1 MTNLGMPNLNITSQA
16 GPDFSAWALNKQAR
30 IEQMLDQA
38 LPAVNLTPNTLH
50 SAMRY
55 SALSGGKRVRALL
68 CYAAAE
74 MCDTNITI
82 ADAAASAVEL
92 IHAYSLV
99 HDDMPCMDDDDLRR
113 GKPSC
118 HKQYDDA
125 TALLVGDALQSLAFE
140 VLSQPQLC
148 NNTSLQ
154 AKQQIDMLHIL
165 AKASGCI
172 GMAGGQAIDLASV
185 GKPLTQTELE
195 SMHHLKTGAL
205 IQASVLLGAVS
216 GSTAQM
222 AAVLSYASN
231 IGLAFQVVDD
241 ILDVEADTATLGKT
255 AGKDANSNKPTYVTI
270 LGLELAKQHAQQLY
284 EDAITALAP
293 FGDSAQRLRELA
305 GFIMQRSF

>member
-1 MTNLGMPNLNITSQA
+1 MTNLAAL
-16 GPDFSAWALNKQAR
+16 DFSAWVSAKQAH
-30 IEQMLDQA
+30 IEVTLA
-38 LPAVNLTPNTLH
+38 RTLPAVSITPNTLH
-50 SAMRY
+50 EAMRY
-55 SALSGGKRVRALL
+55 SALAGGKRVRALL

-74 MCDTNITI
+74 MCDTPILI

-125 TALLVGDALQSLAFE
+125 TALLVGDALQSLAFQ
-140 VLSQPQLC
+140 VLSEPELTL
-148 NNTSLQ
+148 NTNLQ
-154 AKQQIDMLHIL
+154 AHQQISLLNIL
-165 AKASGCI
+165 AKASGST

-185 GKPLTQTELE
+185 GKPLTQAELE
-195 SMHHLKTGAL
+195 AMHNLKTGAL
-205 IQASVLLGAVS
+205 IKAAVLLGAVC
-216 GSTAQM
+216 GSSAQITAVSTY
-222 AAVLSYASN
+222 AAN

-270 LGLELAKQHAQQLY
+270 LGLDLAKQHAQQLY
-284 EDAITALAP
+284 EDAIAAIAP
-293 FGDSAQRLRELA
+293 FDDNTQRLRELA
-305 GFIMQRSF
+305 AFIMQRSF